1 MRNSSKTIS
10 NSKMIEREIVLSSFS
25 VKTGGN
31 KPENFTTKFNQPID
45 LDPNEQ
51 YVVGL
56 NRIIN
61 MSFTWYNINAGRQ
74 NQLIR
79 FSSDNGKT
87 FSDIAFPAGVWEY
100 KRMNEFIQ
108 KATVVKQA
116 GKDDFFPI
124 NLSFSPTTFRVTITL
139 ATNYQLDLTQSNFY
153 DLIGFDKK
161 ILKDEVNLGPR
172 VPNLS
177 QDTEMLNV
185 HCDLTNSSLVDGE
198 ESDIIYSF
206 STSTLRRSYGFTM
219 EPMRVTFSPVNK
231 NRISSIRVYI
241 TDGKRRIVNLNG
253 ADTAF
258 SLILKK
264 QIKGKV
270 MNSLVIGI
278 REEVVFSSGIKEQ
291 GRLWTIFSSR

>member
-1 MRNSSKTIS
+1 MKNSSKTILI
-10 NSKMIEREIVLSSFS
+10 SKMIEREIVLSSFS

-87 FSDIAFPAGVWEY
+87 FSDITFPAGVWEY
-100 KRMNEFIQ
+100 KGMNEFIQ

-116 GKDDFFPI
+116 DGKDFFPV
-124 NLSFSPTTFRVTITL
+124 NLAFSSTTFRVTITL

-153 DLIGFDKK
+153 DLIGFEKK
-161 ILKDEVNLGPR
+161 ILKDEVNLGPK

-177 QDTEMLNV
+177 QDTDMLNV

-206 STSTLRRSYGFTM
+206 STSVLAPSFSFTL

-241 TDGKRRIVNLNG
+241 TDGKRRVVNLNG

-264 QIKGKV
+264 QIK
-270 MNSLVIGI
+270 
-278 REEVVFSSGIKEQ
+278 
-291 GRLWTIFSSR
+291 